1 MDTRRLR
8 SFVKIVDTGSLTRAA
23 AILHIAQPALS
34 QQVAALEAQ
43 FGQRLLIRSKRGV
56 APTEAG
62 RALYRHAQLIL
73 RQVAQAQSDVSQ
85 SGSQLS
91 GLVSIG
97 LAPYSTGGELALPLL
112 RLVRARYPRIV
123 LHINENFG
131 GVISEMVMTGR
142 MDMAV
147 IYEPGAIRGVTF
159 KPLFE
164 EALVLA
170 VPASFAIA
178 GTGQATVPLTA
189 LASVPLMLPSRIHTI
204 RQVVEQAFAR
214 ARIEPTLTAEI
225 ESVATLGSALATG
238 LGATILPWS
247 AARRVAGE
255 ADVALRRIVRPE
267 IRVKVSLCT
276 ADQLAISDAALAVR
290 DLVFELVDALPA
302 DGNEGRARLH
312 VRPGPDAQGA

>member
-23 AILHIAQPALS
+23 AILHVAQPALS

-73 RQVAQAQSDVSQ
+73 RQVAQAQSDVAQ

-91 GLVSIG
+91 GLVSVG

-112 RLVRARYPRIV
+112 QLVRARYPRIV

-159 KPLFE
+159 KPMFE
-164 EALVLA
+164 EALVVA
-170 VPASFAIA
+170 VPATIPVPGSVDSP
-178 GTGQATVPLTA
+178 VPLAA
-189 LASVPLMLPSRIHTI
+189 LAGVPLMLPSRIHTI
-204 RQVVEQAFAR
+204 RQAVEAAFAR
-214 ARIEPTLTAEI
+214 ARIEPTLIAEI
-225 ESVATLGSALATG
+225 ESVATLGSALASG
-238 LGATILPWS
+238 LGATILPAS
-247 AARRVAGE
+247 TARRVAAG
-255 ADVALRRIVRPE
+255 AGVTLRRIAKPE

-276 ADQLAISDAALAVR
+276 ADQLAISDAALAVQ
-290 DLVFELVDALPA
+290 DLLFELVDTLAAEP
-302 DGNEGRARLH
+302 GEGIARRH
-312 VRPGPDAQGA
+312 GAP

>member
-23 AILHIAQPALS
+23 AILHVAQPALS

-73 RQVAQAQSDVSQ
+73 RQIAQAQSDVAQ

-91 GLVSIG
+91 GLVSVG

-159 KPLFE
+159 KPMFE
-164 EALVLA
+164 EALVVA
-170 VPASFAIA
+170 VPATIP
-178 GTGQATVPLTA
+178 VPGSIDSPVSLAA
-189 LASVPLMLPSRIHTI
+189 LAGVPLMLPSRIHTI
-204 RQVVEQAFAR
+204 RQAVEAAFAR
-214 ARIEPTLTAEI
+214 ARIEPTLIAEI
-225 ESVATLGSALATG
+225 ESVATLGSALASG
-238 LGATILPWS
+238 LGATILPAS
-247 AARRVAGE
+247 TARRVAAG
-255 ADVALRRIVRPE
+255 AGVTLRRIAKPE

-276 ADQLAISDAALAVR
+276 ADQLAISDAALAVQ
-290 DLVFELVDALPA
+290 DLLFELVDTLAAEP
-302 DGNEGRARLH
+302 GEGIARRH
-312 VRPGPDAQGA
+312 GAP

>member
-23 AILHIAQPALS
+23 AILHVAQPALS

-43 FGQRLLIRSKRGV
+43 FAQRLLIRSKRGV

-73 RQVAQAQSDVSQ
+73 RQIAQAQSDVAQ

-91 GLVSIG
+91 GLVSVG

-112 RLVRARYPRIV
+112 QLVRARYPRIV

-159 KPLFE
+159 KPMFE
-164 EALVLA
+164 EALVVA
-170 VPASFAIA
+170 VPATIPVPGSVDSP
-178 GTGQATVPLTA
+178 VPLAA
-189 LASVPLMLPSRIHTI
+189 LAGVPLMLPSRIHTI
-204 RQVVEQAFAR
+204 RQAVEAAFAR
-214 ARIEPTLTAEI
+214 ARIEPTLIAEI
-225 ESVATLGSALATG
+225 ESVATLGSALASG
-238 LGATILPWS
+238 LGATILPAS
-247 AARRVAGE
+247 TARRVAAG
-255 ADVALRRIVRPE
+255 AGVTLRRIAKPE

-276 ADQLAISDAALAVR
+276 ADQLAISDAALAVQ
-290 DLVFELVDALPA
+290 DLLFELVDTLAAEP
-302 DGNEGRARLH
+302 GEGVARRH
-312 VRPGPDAQGA
+312 VAP

>member
-23 AILHIAQPALS
+23 AILHVAQPALS

-73 RQVAQAQSDVSQ
+73 RQIAQAQSDVAQ

-91 GLVSIG
+91 GLVSVG

-112 RLVRARYPRIV
+112 QLVRARYPRIV

-159 KPLFE
+159 KPMFE
-164 EALVLA
+164 EALVVA
-170 VPASFAIA
+170 VPATIP
-178 GTGQATVPLTA
+178 VPGSIDSPVSLAA
-189 LASVPLMLPSRIHTI
+189 LAGVPLMLPSRIHTI
-204 RQVVEQAFAR
+204 RQAVEAAFAR
-214 ARIEPTLTAEI
+214 ARIEPTLIAEI
-225 ESVATLGSALATG
+225 ESVATLGSALASG
-238 LGATILPWS
+238 LGATILPAS
-247 AARRVAGE
+247 TARRVAAG
-255 ADVALRRIVRPE
+255 AGVTLRRIAKPE

-276 ADQLAISDAALAVR
+276 ADQLAISDAALAVQ
-290 DLVFELVDALPA
+290 DLLFELVDTLAAEP
-302 DGNEGRARLH
+302 GEGVARRH
-312 VRPGPDAQGA
+312 VAP

>member
-23 AILHIAQPALS
+23 AILHVAQPALS

-73 RQVAQAQSDVSQ
+73 RQIAQAQSDVAQ

-91 GLVSIG
+91 GLVSVG

-112 RLVRARYPRIV
+112 QLVRARYPRIV

-159 KPLFE
+159 KPMFE
-164 EALVLA
+164 EALVVA
-170 VPASFAIA
+170 VPATIP
-178 GTGQATVPLTA
+178 VPGSIDSPVSLAA
-189 LASVPLMLPSRIHTI
+189 LAGVPLMLPSRIHTI
-204 RQVVEQAFAR
+204 RQAVEAAFAR
-214 ARIEPTLTAEI
+214 ARIEPTLIAEI
-225 ESVATLGSALATG
+225 ESVATLGSALASG
-238 LGATILPWS
+238 LGATILPAS
-247 AARRVAGE
+247 TARRVAAG
-255 ADVALRRIVRPE
+255 AGVTLRRIAKPE

-276 ADQLAISDAALAVR
+276 ADQLAISDAALAVQ
-290 DLVFELVDALPA
+290 DLLFELVDTLAAEP
-302 DGNEGRARLH
+302 GEGIARRH
-312 VRPGPDAQGA
+312 GAP